1 MGRKSWAII
10 VFIAAAFSGIG
21 AANAQS
27 GGGDQN
33 ASRPAS
39 LAEQL
44 NANTV
49 SVISGNPNGTYLYF
63 AYDMSSVLDDPASLR
78 VLPVV
83 GKGAAQNAKDLLY
96 LRGIDMGITQSDI
109 LRHFKQTGEMGADIA
124 TRLRYITRLY
134 NEEMHVLGQADIVG
148 IEDLRGKKVNFG
160 DAGSG
165 TQISSGLIFNALGV
179 TVEEVNLDQAE
190 AFEALKRGEIA
201 ATVLFG
207 GKPSAAF
214 AQLNPGAKT
223 FKFIEIPYTSQL
235 LDEYLPVQLTHG
247 DYPDLIPPG
256 ESIDTV
262 AVGSVLAVFNW
273 APDSGH
279 YRRVAAFTRA
289 LFENFEKF
297 MQKPRHPKWREV
309 NLAAELPGW
318 ERFGAAREM
327 LEKRR
332 SAVAENR
339 PGGDSTS
346 ISTDIAPTS
355 SLLDLDARQRDEL
368 FRDFMD
374 WQAKQQTR

>member
-1 MGRKSWAII
+1 
-10 VFIAAAFSGIG
+10 
-21 AANAQS
+21 
-27 GGGDQN
+27 
-33 ASRPAS
+33 
-39 LAEQL
+39 
-44 NANTV
+44 
-49 SVISGNPNGTYLYF
+49 
-63 AYDMSSVLDDPASLR
+63 
-78 VLPVV
+78 
-83 GKGAAQNAKDLLY
+83 
-96 LRGIDMGITQSDI
+96 MGITQSDI